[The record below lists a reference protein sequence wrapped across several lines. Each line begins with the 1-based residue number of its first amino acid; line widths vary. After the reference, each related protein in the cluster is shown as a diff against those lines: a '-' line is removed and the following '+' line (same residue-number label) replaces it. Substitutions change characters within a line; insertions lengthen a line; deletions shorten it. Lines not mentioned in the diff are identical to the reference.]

1 MKDQIIEIYDLS
13 EDQVKA
19 LTKFGQKHPEGSSFD
34 EYIISF
40 PELSGV
46 TEFRAS
52 KYKLGSNTK
61 SFIIALPRSTKTL
74 ILSDCGITLD
84 FFESTLECIASRLIN
99 ISFIDL
105 CDNFDVDNNIR
116 DLELLKFPLMPT
128 SLKGLDLGNNNFG
141 KHIFSLAETL
151 PLSIL
156 ELDIY
161 GNKMGE
167 NASVV
172 FKIVKNRLPY
182 LEVLEADC
190 LGSGIDTSGVL
201 KCVSNLNNLTRFSFV
216 SNNLDK
222 DCLEVIK
229 TFPVN
234 MPFLKEID
242 IKHFNSS
249 TVNAEDIEELEN
261 WFKDHNKKVKL
272 HNKSLFTGFMVYK
285 YADSEFCLS
294 KDVMSYFI
302 GNHQEYEVE
311 LITQP
316 DAPVDTLD

>member
-52 KYKLGSNTK
+52 KYELGSNTK
-61 SFIIALPRSTKTL
+61 SFITALPRSTKTL
-74 ILSDCGITLD
+74 ILSECGITLD
-84 FFESTLECIASRLIN
+84 LFESTLECIASRLIN

-105 CDNFDVDNNIR
+105 SDNFDVDDNIIN
-116 DLELLKFPLMPT
+116 LELLKFPLMPT

-172 FKIVKNRLPY
+172 FKIVKKRLPY

-201 KCVSNLNNLTRFSFV
+201 KRVSKLNNLTKFSFV

-234 MPFLKEID
+234 MPLLKEID
-242 IKHFNSS
+242 IKYFNSS

-261 WFKDHNKKVKL
+261 WFKDHN
-272 HNKSLFTGFMVYK
+272 NKFEPLIKGLFAGFMAYK
-285 YADSEFCLS
+285 DANSGFCLN
-294 KDVMSYFI
+294 KDTMSHLI
-302 GNHQEYEVE
+302 GNHYE
-311 LITQP
+311 
-316 DAPVDTLD
+316 PVVQLYQSP